1 MCICLKMTS
10 VVLSDV
16 NGLTPFDCSDGR
28 LEFCHAGSRWVLAF
42 ELFAAGKG
50 VKNREINHHV
60 SAKRQTEC
68 VLFPGHLLL
77 VHIVRQHA

>member
-28 LEFCHAGSRWVLAF
+28 LEFCHAGKDGYWHLNCSPL
-42 ELFAAGKG
+42 EKG
-50 VKNREINHHV
+50 
-60 SAKRQTEC
+60 
-68 VLFPGHLLL
+68 
-77 VHIVRQHA
+77 